1 VGRLHAVLVSMFPH
15 KSLSRGPCCIFT
27 LLTSLATFWCPW
39 QVRAH
44 EATPVSAVPSHLTP
58 VWASAGQ
65 VLVLTA
71 ALASHVSG
79 QAAFSTLHPAFPRG
93 VTVVKDAGGV
103 PEALHNG
110 TKSLLSEAMPCPPR
124 TCCDR
129 SSRLSPLWRWLANFA
144 PSPWCLPLFS
154 RLCTLALAGPLVE
167 TADAPV
173 GAGAGSGSSK
183 GKRSSKREG
192 G

>member
-1 VGRLHAVLVSMFPH
+1 M
-15 KSLSRGPCCIFT
+15 FT
-27 LLTSLATFWCPW
+27 LLTSLGTFWCAL

-44 EATPVSAVPSHLTP
+44 EATPVSTVPSHLTP

-110 TKSLLSEAMPCPPR
+110 TRSLLSSAARHAM
-124 TCCDR
+124 
-129 SSRLSPLWRWLANFA
+129 SA
-144 PSPWCLPLFS
+144 PHLL
-154 RLCTLALAGPLVE
+154 
-167 TADAPV
+167 
-173 GAGAGSGSSK
+173 
-183 GKRSSKREG
+183 
-192 G
+192 